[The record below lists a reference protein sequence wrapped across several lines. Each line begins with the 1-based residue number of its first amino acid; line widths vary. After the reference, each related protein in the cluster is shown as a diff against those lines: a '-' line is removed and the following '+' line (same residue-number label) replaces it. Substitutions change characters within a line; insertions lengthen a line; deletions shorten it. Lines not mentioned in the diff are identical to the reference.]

1 MQHTHNRYIIIII
14 VHVIAIYISNRFILF
29 SFFFRLCQSKMAL
42 NFESIS
48 IIIIIR
54 WWFNNNGKQ
63 PQKQTERKNRKWKKI
78 ISTITRKNVGGRQIK
93 WLQHEWI
100 FFFWIKDASGKIFF
114 SFISLSLSFFCL
126 AIPDGRWIR
135 KKWIKFW
142 NFETKKKWMNKWII
156 YDHHIW

>member
-1 MQHTHNRYIIIII
+1 MQHTHNLYIIIII

-63 PQKQTERKNRKWKKI
+63 PQKQTERKNRKWKKNHI
-78 ISTITRKNVGGRQIK
+78 NNNKKKCWRKTNQMVAT
-93 WLQHEWI
+93 WMD
-100 FFFWIKDASGKIFF
+100 FFFGSKMHLVRYFF
-114 SFISLSLSFFCL
+114 LLFLSLSLFLLFSHSGW
-126 AIPDGRWIR
+126 PMD
-135 KKWIKFW
+135 
-142 NFETKKKWMNKWII
+142 
-156 YDHHIW
+156 